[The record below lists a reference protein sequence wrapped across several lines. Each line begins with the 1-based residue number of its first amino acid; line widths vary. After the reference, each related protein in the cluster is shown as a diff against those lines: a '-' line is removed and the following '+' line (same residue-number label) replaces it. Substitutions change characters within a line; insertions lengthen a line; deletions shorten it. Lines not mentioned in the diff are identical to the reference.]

1 MIPQAKLA
9 TGRKRTQHLNM
20 TYLKALVAN
29 RGRSVF
35 LEKPSIPGL
44 AKQEN
49 TSGRQDPITG
59 RIALKGQPNT
69 ARGGASM
76 FHSVNRAQHIGTASG
91 NHTRVQA
98 LDICPEAIK
107 SPITGPILMSPQ
119 RSSTSGSQGN
129 TGNQNLNLCHI
140 LMEDKV
146 SKTGGAEFPKESRSA
161 SFQSIPDLGGS
172 MLRQRQVNASNLKLG
187 ACFPNV
193 RGLFRNLPKIAQGLV
208 NADTD
213 CFGGNLKLCP
223 FAGIE
228 AHSNVALTGIGGGG
242 RRRNPSMGGTRDNN
256 GRGRR
261 RYQL

>member
-1 MIPQAKLA
+1 
-9 TGRKRTQHLNM
+9 
-20 TYLKALVAN
+20 
-29 RGRSVF
+29 
-35 LEKPSIPGL
+35 
-44 AKQEN
+44 
-49 TSGRQDPITG
+49 
-59 RIALKGQPNT
+59 
-69 ARGGASM
+69 M
-76 FHSVNRAQHIGTASG
+76 FHGVNRAQHVRSTGHNNSWVRTLNIG
-91 NHTRVQA
+91 
-98 LDICPEAIK
+98 PEAIK
-107 SPITGPILMSPQ
+107 GPISSPIFRFPQ
-119 RSSTSGSQGN
+119 RALTSGSQRN
-129 TGNQNLNLCHI
+129 ARNQNLNLGHI
-140 LMEDKV
+140 LAEHKV
-146 SKTGGAEFPKESRSA
+146 SKTRGAKFPKKGRSA